1 VIPVNF
7 EGRVVAALNLASHT
21 QSEISEFART
31 ALETIAARIGG
42 VVLRVNM
49 DEELKL
55 ERKNLAEA
63 NAALKVLLRQREEDR
78 RELEEAL
85 LTNVKNLVM
94 PYAEKLKNTRL
105 TPDQALFLEI
115 VESHLKEITSPFLL
129 TLSRQFAGLT
139 PMEIRVADLVRE
151 GKTTKEIA
159 QILYTS
165 EDSVLFHRHNL
176 RGKLGLKRKKVNL
189 RSFLASFA

>member
-1 VIPVNF
+1 MV
-7 EGRVVAALNLASHT
+7 
-21 QSEISEFART
+21 
-31 ALETIAARIGG
+31 
-42 VVLRVNM
+42 
-49 DEELKL
+49 EELKL

-78 RELEEAL
+78 RELEESL
-85 LTNVKNLVM
+85 LTNVKNLVL
-94 PYAEKLKNTRL
+94 PFAEKLKNARL
-105 TPDQALFLEI
+105 TPEQLLFLEI
-115 VESHLKEITSPFLL
+115 IESHLKEITSPFLR
-129 TLSRQFAGLT
+129 TLSRQLAGLT
-139 PMEIRVADLVRE
+139 PMEIQVADLVRE

-165 EDSVLFHRHNL
+165 EDSVSFHRHNL